1 MMIEVHP
8 NGIVVNDVPVQFAPV
23 PEPEMDFSD
32 LKPITTRCAKLP
44 PEMCDDRFT
53 DREKQIARL
62 LAADMQTGEVAVEMK
77 LSLARIKE
85 HIADM
90 NTKAGKKTRLATVA
104 YMVDRKIIQ
113 LDE

>member
-1 MMIEVHP
+1 MTVTLNPLPE
-8 NGIVVNDVPVQFAPV
+8 FSAP
-23 PEPEMDFSD
+23 PSMLLAE
-32 LKPITTRCAKLP
+32 K
-44 PEMCDDRFT
+44 FT
-53 DREKQIARL
+53 DREKEIARL
-62 LAADMQTGEVAVEMK
+62 LAGDKQTNEVAAEMK

-104 YMVDRKIIQ
+104 YMVDRKIIE